1 MNVHTPI
8 FGTEATFEELAERIR
23 GFSHD
28 DASVTEQG
36 NMITACKLLAEETT
50 LRWENVRRIEE
61 ELKSKLSM
69 AQLREQ
75 MNDVLGI
82 MPAPKKFLNW
92 SWPR

>member
-36 NMITACKLLAEETT
+36 NMIEACRLLAEETT
-50 LRWENVRRIEE
+50 LRWDNVRHIEE

-75 MNDVLGI
+75 MRDVLGVT
-82 MPAPKKFLNW
+82 PRRKFNW